1 MVLMLVRMNALDGLN
16 LVSVLAVHL
25 KPQSNAFIGI
35 MAIIFGLL
43 IWLLPKEAG
52 TYRFPTGRPFLG
64 ILLIVLGILLF
75 YFERLAA
82 G

>member
-1 MVLMLVRMNALDGLN
+1 MLVIMNALDGLN
-16 LVSVLAVHL
+16 LVSVLAAQS